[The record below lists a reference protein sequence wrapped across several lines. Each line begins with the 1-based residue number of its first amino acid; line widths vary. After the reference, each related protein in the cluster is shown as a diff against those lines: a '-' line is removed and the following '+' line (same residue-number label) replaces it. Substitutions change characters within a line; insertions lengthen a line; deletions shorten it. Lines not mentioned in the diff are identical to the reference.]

1 MYAQL
6 SFFLLVTRMG
16 TPYLGLGRGGGG
28 GGCIFPVGSSLYE
41 VGRRDGERRGGPGA
55 PLIACRAPHVPQG
68 TAAVATAAAA
78 DNANK

>member
-1 MYAQL
+1 ML
-6 SFFLLVTRMG
+6 SCPSSCWSHAWALHTWAG
-16 TPYLGLGRGGGG
+16 GGGG